1 MALNKKGMILGIGL
15 ALCLSFLP
23 QTAAAKEDT
32 SPTENWVIS
41 LPVDK
46 TESKEDAQATATS
59 DTSPLKN
66 EAAKKSAESALST
79 VKSKPILLENK
90 VQEKDSEEKA
100 EKKENSS
107 VTDEKTEE
115 NAEKGS
121 EKNL

>member
-46 TESKEDAQATATS
+46 TEGKDNAQATATS
-59 DTSPLKN
+59 DTSPLKM
-66 EAAKKSAESALST
+66 KRQKSPLNRRY
-79 VKSKPILLENK
+79 PP
-90 VQEKDSEEKA
+90 
-100 EKKENSS
+100 
-107 VTDEKTEE
+107 
-115 NAEKGS
+115 
-121 EKNL
+121 